1 MKSCTVETGIS
12 DYHKLIMSTCRMTFA
27 KGKCIK
33 FVYRCYKNFDTKLF
47 QEILIKNFSETEL
60 FLKSFET
67 TFSLTFEKFAP
78 LKQKYLRYNNTPFM
92 NRTLRKA
99 IMTR

>member
-1 MKSCTVETGIS
+1 MKSCTLETGIS

-27 KGKCIK
+27 KGK
-33 FVYRCYKNFDTKLF
+33 LF
-47 QEILIKNFSETEL
+47 QEILIKNFSEMEV

-99 IMTR
+99 IMTRFKLKRGTT